1 MTFTELSIEERVRVT
16 EMIQKIIGKKEDAIT
31 EKMSCSD
38 RIKARDSY
46 NKLFDK
52 LTKVWMKGGDKALA
66 LTYTWDGLYCKGVTP
81 EGKSWLFVMNS
92 FGWTQRCH
100 HCGSLYI
107 EGQGTIFTSGT
118 IARAFERILES

>member
-1 MTFTELSIEERVRVT
+1 MTFAELTIEERIKVT

-31 EKMSCSD
+31 EKMTRSD
-38 RIKARDSY
+38 RIKARENY

-66 LTYTWDGLYCKGVTP
+66 LTYTWEGSHCHGVTP
-81 EGKSWLFVMNS
+81 DGKSWVFEMNS
-92 FGWTQRCH
+92 FGWTQRSH

-107 EGQGTIFTSGT
+107 EGVGNLFTSGT
-118 IARAFERILES
+118 IARAFERILEN